1 MGEDDKIQE
10 LQRESEYLY
19 AQLEEITKELARLD
33 LLNIKLTQQ
42 KRQAIAAFN
51 FIKFIQEKIEKASTI
66 DDLYFNIVNV
76 MTAHLFM
83 DSSALLKINF
93 ETKDVSILAS
103 AGLSEDLK
111 GLKLDETVSKQELVK
126 PTFVSSKSSLQ
137 SFQEFVRD
145 GFKFPYFVWYP
156 IADEEDGTLVLF
168 VGNKVEDTVLKQPF
182 SEESLETFGA
192 IASVILLRRDNIA
205 TTLEMLRKKEE
216 RINFLVEILETS
228 PVSVIATDKD
238 VKITYVNLA
247 TEKLTGYKA
256 EELIGKDLGML
267 NADPKAAEIQKELV
281 DTISQGKV
289 WRGEILNKKK
299 NGELYYILASVYQ
312 LLDEK
317 GNFMAMVGFQ
327 EDITERKKAEE
338 ALQSSELQY
347 RTTIDSVDDPIHV
360 VDKDLRIILFNNAFK
375 RWAEELNLETEVI
388 GQTLFEPFPFLP
400 GKVREEYLQVFNTG
414 KPLITEE
421 TVKVGSKEFITE
433 TRKIPVFEG
442 EKVVRV
448 ITVVRD
454 ITEKKKAEEAL
465 KQRAEELEK
474 SKVELQRSLQELLER
489 VEHEYKDLVTRPIP
503 EIDIEEKG
511 AIFLYPADR
520 EEEAYALFGSRKDAN
535 LPALAITRTFPPRFY
550 EKLGREVETV
560 WLTSNRVPGMVCV
573 DPSDTMNLILVLS
586 EFFKRTPEGVV
597 LFEGVE
603 YVISIAGFKRFL
615 HIVQLLND
623 KIAMTNGTI
632 YMILDLG
639 VLEEKEARYIM
650 RECLPPLNNVRAKEE
665 V

>member
-327 EDITERKKAEE
+327 EDITERKNAEE

-489 VEHEYKDLVTRPIP
+489 VEHEYKDLV
-503 EIDIEEKG
+503 
-511 AIFLYPADR
+511 
-520 EEEAYALFGSRKDAN
+520 
-535 LPALAITRTFPPRFY
+535 
-550 EKLGREVETV
+550 
-560 WLTSNRVPGMVCV
+560 
-573 DPSDTMNLILVLS
+573 
-586 EFFKRTPEGVV
+586 
-597 LFEGVE
+597 
-603 YVISIAGFKRFL
+603 
-615 HIVQLLND
+615 
-623 KIAMTNGTI
+623 
-632 YMILDLG
+632 
-639 VLEEKEARYIM
+639 
-650 RECLPPLNNVRAKEE
+650 
-665 V
+665 